1 MDYKK
6 IQKIDD
12 LRREVKKAIK
22 KVEVNYVREVIAS
35 FLSRLY
41 CVEKNKREL
50 ILNEFN

>member
-6 IQKIDD
+6 IQTTDD
-12 LRREVKKAIK
+12 LRREVKKSIK

-35 FLSRLY
+35 FLRRVYS
-41 CVEKNKREL
+41 VEKNNGEL